1 MIFVENML
9 KLEGGALGEVVRVS
23 MLTKVVELLLHLDVC
38 ILCVQFDLAFFFLER
53 QLIVET

>member
-38 ILCVQFDLAFFFLER
+38 TLHVQFVLACFWGKA
-53 QLIVET
+53 ISG